1 MDPDCLFCKIVAG
14 EIPATLVYESEQ
26 VIGFHD
32 ISPQAPIHVLFIP
45 REHISTINDANTAHA
60 AVLGEMM
67 LAASKVAADLGV
79 ADAGF
84 RLVLNCNR
92 DGGQTVYHI
101 HLHLLAGRAMA
112 WPPG

>member
-14 EIPATLVYESEQ
+14 EIPATRVYESEQ

-45 REHISTINDANTAHA
+45 HEHISTINDADPRHA

-79 ADAGF
+79 ADDGF

-101 HLHLLAGRAMA
+101 HLHLLAGRALA